1 LTASE
6 PSFPTTASPE
16 YSYKPKEQDSD
27 LKSHLVKMKEAFKED
42 INKFLKEI
50 QENSGKQI
58 ETLKLETHKSL
69 QERQENTT
77 K

>member
-1 LTASE
+1 M
-6 PSFPTTASPE
+6 
-16 YSYKPKEQDSD
+16 
-27 LKSHLVKMKEAFKED
+27 KMKEAFKED

-69 QERQENTT
+69 QEIQEYTT

>member
-1 LTASE
+1 M
-6 PSFPTTASPE
+6 
-16 YSYKPKEQDSD
+16 
-27 LKSHLVKMKEAFKED
+27 KMKEAFKED

-69 QERQENTT
+69 KEIQENTT